1 MRCGGSADDSH
12 QVQRAGPI
20 VRKTTTVA
28 AAFGLALVVFVF
40 ASASAQMLGNGIKK
54 TLGRSASPENAIV
67 LRKGSSSEME
77 SGIEEQQVN
86 LVLAQAQQVGA
97 SKEPPGVGEVLV
109 VILLDKLGISGVSN
123 VTVRGV
129 TERAFDFRRTVKITE
144 GRAAKPGADEVVVG
158 AGITSRFKGLGI
170 GQSFELKKNRLVKV
184 VGVFADDGSSFESE
198 VWADINS
205 VRTAFGREGNVSSI
219 RVRLDAASKFDAFK
233 ALIEQNRQ
241 LGLSAQRE
249 ADYYEKQSEAT
260 ATFLTIM
267 GTMIAVLFGL
277 GAMIGATITMNAQ
290 VANRQRE
297 IGTLRALGFSRRGIL
312 VSFLLESVVLSLIGG
327 GVGAI
332 AALCL
337 KFVKITML
345 NAGTWAEIVFSFE
358 PTPEIILRSVL
369 LAAVMGI
376 FGGFLPAIRAARIS
390 PIEAMRA

>member
-1 MRCGGSADDSH
+1 MIPIKYNVRNL
-12 QVQRAGPI
+12 I

-40 ASASAQMLGNGIKK
+40 AAAQMLGNGIKK
-54 TLGRSASPENAIV
+54 TLGRTANAETAIV
-67 LRKGSSSEME
+67 MRKGASSEME

-97 SKEPPGVGEVLV
+97 SKSPPGVGEVLV
-109 VILLDKLGISGVSN
+109 VILLDKLGTSGVSN

-129 TERAFDFRRTVKITE
+129 PEDVFAFRPSVKIVE
-144 GRAAKPGADEVVVG
+144 GRAPKAGDEVAVG
-158 AGITSRFKGLGI
+158 SGISGRFKGLGL
-170 GQSFELKKNRLVKV
+170 GQSFELKKNRPMKV
-184 VGVFADDGSSFESE
+184 VGVFSDDGSSFESE

-249 ADYYEKQSEAT
+249 GDYYEKQSEAT
-260 ATFLTIM
+260 STFLTIM
-267 GTMIAVLFGL
+267 GTMIAVLFSI

-312 VSFLLESVVLSLIGG
+312 LSFLLESIVLSLIGG
-327 GVGAI
+327 GVGAV

-358 PTPEIILRSVL
+358 PTPEIIIKAMV
-369 LAAVMGI
+369 LAAIMGI
-376 FGGFLPAIRAARIS
+376 LGGFFPAIRAARVS